1 MGFSEARSAN
11 GARTGYKPQ
20 LVLRE
25 EQATWLTGACLS
37 KTSRRF
43 RHRPVLGPEGGSA
56 GSRADPR
63 AARFT
68 AEPRRQNLLLNR
80 NRASSEARGATG
92 GTPYQ
97 HRTPE
102 VCAQKPLN
110 RIPPPTAGGREG
122 RGACAAQAPPR
133 RPHPEQAAAAARE
146 PPPRPHLRVL
156 PLTEGLRHPLP
167 QEDAQVPLPL
177 RLLHRPLLTELQEP
191 PVPRS
196 RHRYRQS
203 RP

>member
-11 GARTGYKPQ
+11 RARTGYKPQ

-68 AEPRRQNLLLNR
+68 AEPRKQNLLLNR

-110 RIPPPTAGGREG
+110 RIPPPTAGRPGGKRRL
-122 RGACAAQAPPR
+122 RGPGPASP
-133 RPHPEQAAAAARE
+133 
-146 PPPRPHLRVL
+146 PPPRTGRRCRQGAPSPPSPACSPPHGR
-156 PLTEGLRHPLP
+156 PAPPAASGRRPGPAAASSPPPATP
-167 QEDAQVPLPL
+167 
-177 RLLHRPLLTELQEP
+177 HRASGTAGT
-191 PVPRS
+191 S
-196 RHRYRQS
+196 
-203 RP
+203 

>member
-1 MGFSEARSAN
+1 MGFSKARSAN

-20 LVLRE
+20 LVLCE
-25 EQATWLTGACLS
+25 EQATWLTGACVS

-43 RHRPVLGPEGGSA
+43 RHRPVLGPEGGSV

-133 RPHPEQAAAAARE
+133 RPHPEQAAAGE
-146 PPPRPHLRVL
+146 PPPPPSPACSPPHGRPAPPAASGRR
-156 PLTEGLRHPLP
+156 PGPAAASSPPPATP
-167 QEDAQVPLPL
+167 
-177 RLLHRPLLTELQEP
+177 HRASGTAGT
-191 PVPRS
+191 S
-196 RHRYRQS
+196 
-203 RP
+203 